1 MSQSSNHTHPLMPV
15 LEAKVK
21 LMLTETQ
28 TLNLEITQLQQ
39 ENARL
44 RAQLTEWDNT
54 NIESGP
60 H

>member
-1 MSQSSNHTHPLMPV
+1 MPT

-21 LMLTETQ
+21 LMLTETL
-28 TLNLEITQLQQ
+28 TLNLEIAQLQQ

-44 RAQLTEWDNT
+44 RAQLTEWDQT
-54 NIESGP
+54 DIESRP

>member
-1 MSQSSNHTHPLMPV
+1 MPT

-21 LMLTETQ
+21 LMLSQ
-28 TLNLEITQLQQ
+28 THILNLEIAQLQQ

-44 RAQLTEWDNT
+44 RAQLTAW
-54 NIESGP
+54 NIAGIEPSQ

>member
-1 MSQSSNHTHPLMPV
+1 MPE

-21 LMLTETQ
+21 LMLSETL
-28 TLNLEITQLQQ
+28 TLNLEIAQLQQ

-44 RAQLTEWDNT
+44 RAQLTEWDKT
-54 NIESGP
+54 DIESSR

>member
-1 MSQSSNHTHPLMPV
+1 MFQSSRHSHSLMPT

-21 LMLTETQ
+21 LMLTETL
-28 TLNLEITQLQQ
+28 TLNLEIAQLQQ

-44 RAQLTEWDNT
+44 RAQLTEWDKT
-54 NIESGP
+54 DIESRP